1 MNEDQVARWQAKT
14 PEQRFLNMLGN
25 EFNQPSRI
33 AEAILA
39 DATTCLMGTKE
50 NLKPGQMRVI
60 LVARGAGHGKAVRDM
75 VTKEVIWTV
84 DAGEE
89 DYEIGQKHGRRMM
102 RQQRILRLLDEALAQ
117 GAVATQEDLAR
128 VLQVTVRTIKRDC
141 KVLRENGT
149 YLPTRGNL
157 QGIGRGQT
165 HKAQIVKYWLEG
177 QTYDQVARQTH
188 HSVTSV
194 QRYIQAFV
202 RVIQLCER
210 GLTSEEIALLL
221 QVGQP
226 LVEEYLAIYE
236 VHDSLFARQRLAE
249 QLQRLKKRSS
259 KVKKGVQ

>member
-1 MNEDQVARWQAKT
+1 MNEDQVARWQAKS
-14 PEQRFLNMLGN
+14 PEQRFLNMLGD

-33 AEAILA
+33 AQAILA
-39 DATTCLMGTKE
+39 DATSCLMGTKE

-60 LVARGAGHGKAVRDM
+60 LAARGAGHGKAVREM
-75 VTKEVIWTV
+75 ATKEVIWTV

-89 DYEIGQKHGRRMM
+89 DYEIGQKRGRRMM

-165 HKAQIVKYWLEG
+165 HKAQIVKCWLEG

-202 RVIQLCER
+202 RVIQLRER
-210 GLTSEEIALLL
+210 GLSSEEIALLL

-236 VHDSLFARQRLAE
+236 VHDNPFARQRLAE
-249 QLQRLKKRSS
+249 QLQRLKKRSRR
-259 KVKKGVQ
+259 VKKGVA